1 MSVLLV
7 LGFAAVLDL
16 TAPQSAARPQAS
28 AQAPASTEIGDEPGV
43 LTGHG
48 PIRNTPVPGVRF
60 RTAAPDAGEPAQ
72 ERRLGGD
79 PPIPIPFPGP
89 GSGSGPTPSGPNGS
103 GSDIPMTKGDE
114 PGVIRGGTFPP
125 RPPR

>member
-1 MSVLLV
+1 MSALLV

-16 TAPQSAARPQAS
+16 TAPQSAARQEAP
-28 AQAPASTEIGDEPGV
+28 AQAPAAAQIGDEPGV

-48 PIRNTPVPGVRF
+48 PVRNTPVPGVRF
-60 RTAAPDAGEPAQ
+60 RTAAPEGGEPAQ

-79 PPIPIPFPGP
+79 PPIPMPFPGP
-89 GSGSGPTPSGPNGS
+89 GSGTGPTPSGP

-114 PGVIRGGTFPP
+114 PGVIRGGTIPT